1 MVALPWSQEEISKL
15 VRYYGRVKP
24 QLLAE
29 SFDGRSVGA
38 VKDRILHYQKS
49 GILPEINDW
58 TLEEALFLCD
68 VYRLY
73 SVEELH
79 VYMQHPRWSIQ
90 RRLSIITDGSQPLS
104 NTPWSSVEEKFLVE
118 KITDLSI
125 KEISVY
131 LGRSDADVKA
141 RIDSLFAIGRT
152 NVSSAKLKDFF
163 YHDTPNWGMRSC
175 IRCNANIKIRFN
187 EYRMPDHLFCS
198 MKCKFALPSTKK
210 SFLYLLLDEKRT
222 MKDIARFLKIT
233 EAKANTLLDLYFPEK
248 LAKPKVSTKQP
259 TAQPSLRSG
268 KRDDLNGIYMR
279 SSWEANL
286 ARILNKN
293 KKKWEYEPKTFVF
306 KNITRGSVTYTPDF
320 YVKDLEGRGKH
331 VWIEVKGK
339 MNSGDYTKLL
349 NLKRCY
355 PAEFKKLRGVVVKN
369 SKAEKS
375 FKRLGIPIIWY
386 YGDLRKEYAA
396 TIPNWEGQ

>member
-1 MVALPWSQEEISKL
+1 MVALPWSQEEISRL

-24 QLLAE
+24 QLLVE

-49 GILPEINDW
+49 GILPETNDW
-58 TLEEALFLCD
+58 TLKEALFLCD
-68 VYRLY
+68 IYRLY
-73 SVEELH
+73 TLEELH
-79 VYMQHPRWSIQ
+79 IYIQHPRWSIQ
-90 RRLSIITDGSQPLS
+90 RRLAIITEGSQTLS

-131 LGRSDADVKA
+131 LGRSDADVKV
-141 RIDSLFAIGRT
+141 RIDSLFAIGRLS
-152 NVSSAKLKDFF
+152 VGSATLKDFF
-163 YHDTPNWGMRSC
+163 YHDTPKWGLLTCSIC
-175 IRCNANIKIRFN
+175 EADIKLRFN
-187 EYRMPDHLFCS
+187 SNRAPETVFCS
-198 MKCKFALPSTKK
+198 QKCKFTLPSNKK
-210 SFLYLLLDEKRT
+210 SFLYLFLDEKRT
-222 MKDIARFLKIT
+222 IRDTARLLKIT

-248 LAKPKVSTKQP
+248 LTKPKIETKHI
-259 TAQPSLRSG
+259 APSLRSG

-355 PAEFKKLRGVVVKN
+355 PADFKKLRGVVVKN

-386 YGDLRKEYAA
+386 YGDLRKEYASV
-396 TIPNWEGQ
+396 IPNWEGR